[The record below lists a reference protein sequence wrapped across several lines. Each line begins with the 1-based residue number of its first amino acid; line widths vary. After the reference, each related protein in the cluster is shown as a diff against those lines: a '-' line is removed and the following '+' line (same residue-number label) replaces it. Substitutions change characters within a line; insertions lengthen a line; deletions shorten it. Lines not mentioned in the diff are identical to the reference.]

1 MLYDLTPSLPEGL
14 IMDHSILVELKVTKQ
29 DLNLKLKFATRD
41 GDFISF
47 GASYNYSW
55 FSK

>member
-1 MLYDLTPSLPEGL
+1 
-14 IMDHSILVELKVTKQ
+14 MDHSILVELKVTKQ